1 MKIGLSLASHPLV
14 GIAALPLIDWIE
26 KQDDFKLVKILGTGQ
41 GAFSA
46 ALISSKIPPAEIQKI
61 LMTFC
66 ESTFYQ
72 GLNYQTA
79 LSFTT
84 FQKENYHPFQ
94 SLFQPDSKEKFYEEI
109 LGDRKV
115 ETQPIALN
123 LIATDLYT
131 AEPYLITHGLLSKA
145 VYGASAWF
153 PLHPPAHFQGRLL
166 VNGAMSE
173 SIPVMEDDNID
184 IEVSIVIKDPR
195 FWKHTKKA
203 TDNWAFFDRL
213 FQIIEPKT
221 KKMIRSQKNKTI
233 IPLCLEIDKTLPLEG
248 IKEEDIDYL
257 YEVAA
262 PEIMNVIE
270 LITLKAREMGS
281 EK

>member
-1 MKIGLSLASHPLV
+1 MKIGLSLGSHPLV

-26 KQDDFKLVKILGTGQ
+26 KQDNFKLVKILGTGQ

-46 ALISSKIPPAEIQKI
+46 ALLSSKIAHEEIQEI
-61 LMTFC
+61 LIRFC
-66 ESTFYQ
+66 QSTFYQ
-72 GLNYQTA
+72 WLNYQTA
-79 LSFTT
+79 LSFTP
-84 FQKENYHPFQ
+84 FKKESYHPFQ
-94 SLFQPDSKEKFYEEI
+94 SLFQPDAKEKFYEEI

-115 ETQPIALN
+115 ETQPIPLN

-173 SIPVMEDDNID
+173 SIPVMEDENLDVEI
-184 IEVSIVIKDPR
+184 SIVIKDPR

-221 KKMIRSQKNKTI
+221 KKMIRSQNHKTI
-233 IPLCLEIDKTLPLEG
+233 IPLSLEIERPLPLEG
-248 IKEEDIDYL
+248 IKKEDIDYL
-257 YEVAA
+257 YEIAA
-262 PEIMNVIE
+262 PEIVNVIE
-270 LITLKAREMGS
+270 LITLKARETD
-281 EK
+281 KC